1 MLNEDA
7 RTQLKGIFEGMDKDV
22 TIVLFTKKEACPT
35 CEETQSYIEEIYSI
49 SEKLHLKLYDI
60 NVDKDLAKE
69 YNVSLVPSII
79 ILDDNENY
87 KGIKFNGIP
96 AGHEINS
103 LVTSILEVSGKSE
116 RLTDKTIERLSSIS
130 NPIDIKVFVTLGCP
144 HCPGAVGKAHKLA
157 LENSNINAEMI
168 EAETFFELSQ
178 KYNVSSV
185 PKIVINDKYEFV
197 GDQPLDVFLDNIE
210 KANKGA

>member
-1 MLNEDA
+1 MS
-7 RTQLKGIFEGMDKDV
+7 
-22 TIVLFTKKEACPT
+22 T

-116 RLTDKTIERLSSIS
+116 RLTDKTIERLSNIS

-210 KANKGA
+210 KANKRA